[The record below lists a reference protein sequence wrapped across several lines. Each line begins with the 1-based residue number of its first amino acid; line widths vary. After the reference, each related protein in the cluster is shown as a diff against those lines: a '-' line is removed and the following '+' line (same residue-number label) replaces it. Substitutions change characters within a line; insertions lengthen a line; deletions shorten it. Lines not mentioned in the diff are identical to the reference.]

1 MIEIPEEFK
10 HLSLEDIEKEVADGS
25 FNQGRQTRRKIKR
38 NRSNKSL
45 VGYDAWRVSDRKFL
59 KGDGKAFAVAKIM
72 ISPAA
77 LIRTFGHPEMTE
89 IFYSGT
95 G

>member
-1 MIEIPEEFK
+1 MIEIPAEFE
-10 HLSLEDIEKEVADGS
+10 HLNVKDIEQEVADGK
-25 FNQGRQTRRKIKR
+25 FNHGRRTKRKVQK
-38 NRSNKSL
+38 NRSNTNL
-45 VGYDAWRVSDRKFL
+45 AGYDAWRVSDRKFL

-77 LIRTFGHPEMTE
+77 LIRTFGDPDTE